1 MIERIVLYGAAA
13 VVVLSM
19 LAAVLPR
26 ITPSLIALG
35 LVALVARVVWF
46 YTRF

>member
-1 MIERIVLYGAAA
+1 MIERLVFYGVLA

-26 ITPSLIALG
+26 ITPSLIAL
-35 LVALVARVVWF
+35 ALVDVIVRFLWN
-46 YTRF
+46 YTGH

>member
-1 MIERIVLYGAAA
+1 MIERLVIYGAVA

-26 ITPSLIALG
+26 LTPSVIALG
-35 LVALVARVVWF
+35 LLALIARVVWF
-46 YTRF
+46 YTR